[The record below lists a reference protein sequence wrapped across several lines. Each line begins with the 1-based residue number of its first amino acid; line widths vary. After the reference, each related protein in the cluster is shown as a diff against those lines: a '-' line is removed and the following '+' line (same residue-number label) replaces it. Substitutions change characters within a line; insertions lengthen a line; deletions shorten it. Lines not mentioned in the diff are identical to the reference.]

1 MVSHLRRH
9 LFAQAGLGEQQ
20 PGAEQ
25 VLTASYRRRS
35 EDLEHRPSSPIPVT
49 INNQTVQ
56 LPEREMTGLEIKQ
69 AAAEQGLPI
78 DTGFQLSVKHGPRY
92 DVIGDTDTVRIHR
105 NLEFLAVPPD
115 DNS

>member
-1 MVSHLRRH
+1 MT
-9 LFAQAGLGEQQ
+9 ATPDQA
-20 PGAEQ
+20 
-25 VLTASYRRRS
+25 SS
-35 EDLEHRPSSPIPVT
+35 EDLERRPPSTIPVT

-69 AAAEQGLPI
+69 AAAAQGLPI
-78 DTGFQLSVKHGPRY
+78 DTGFQLSVKHGHRY
-92 DVIGDTDTVRIHR
+92 DVVGDTDTVRIHR

>member
-1 MVSHLRRH
+1 MTTTPD
-9 LFAQAGLGEQQ
+9 QASSKG
-20 PGAEQ
+20 
-25 VLTASYRRRS
+25 
-35 EDLEHRPSSPIPVT
+35 LEHRPPRTIPVT

-78 DTGFQLSVKHGPRY
+78 DTGFQLSVKHGHRY
-92 DVIGDTDTVRIHR
+92 DVVGDTDTTRIHH